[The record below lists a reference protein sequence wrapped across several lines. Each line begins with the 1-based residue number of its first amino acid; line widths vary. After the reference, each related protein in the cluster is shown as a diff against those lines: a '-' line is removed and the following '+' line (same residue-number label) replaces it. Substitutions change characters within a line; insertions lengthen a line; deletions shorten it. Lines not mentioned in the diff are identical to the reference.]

1 LKLRI
6 YNFFWIFGD
15 RILKLSISL
24 LIGIWIVRY
33 FGPEY
38 YGKFNFVTAW
48 LTLMAAMV
56 PFGTE
61 SILVAELVKDSDN
74 KESLLASS
82 FFLYLVTGIF
92 FTISSIAFVLVSKI
106 GDKEIFSLVLI
117 LSIPNFVRCFTV
129 PRFYF
134 ESILLVKH
142 VVIIENSFLVF
153 FTLIK
158 IFFLYASYPYIFFIW
173 SFAMEGVL
181 VSFSIYIYYLSKVS
195 SISLKSFSWFRTK
208 SIIRTS
214 FPLFLSSMA
223 IVLYMKVDQIMIGN
237 MIGDRDLGIYSVAVR
252 LSELWYFVP
261 MAVSSSFYPHL
272 IQLYQENRNKYWFE
286 LQRLH
291 VFLFGISFAV
301 AICVQI
307 FSDIGIEYLYGE
319 DFKESSNV
327 LKIHV
332 WSGVFVFLGVAGSN
346 HFIISNIQKYS
357 FYKSAIGLLT
367 NIILNFLLIPRMGI
381 YGAAIAT
388 LISQFVAS
396 SLFLIYNKETYILF
410 QFQFKSL
417 FFWNWFLYFLPS
429 KKNFS

>member
-1 LKLRI
+1 MA
-6 YNFFWIFGD
+6 
-15 RILKLSISL
+15 ISL
-24 LIGIWIVRY
+24 FVGIWIVRY

-38 YGKFNFVTAW
+38 FGKFNYVTAW

-56 PFGTE
+56 PLGTE
-61 SILVAELVKDSDN
+61 SILVVELVKNSENKDSI
-74 KESLLASS
+74 LASS

-92 FTISSIAFVLVSKI
+92 FTLTSIGLVLYNKQNDI
-106 GDKEIFSLVLI
+106 EIFYLVMI
-117 LSIPNFVRCFTV
+117 LSIPYFVRSLTV
-129 PRFYF
+129 PRYYF
-134 ESILLVKH
+134 ESILLVKR
-142 VVIIENSFLVF
+142 VVIVENFYLILFTFL
-153 FTLIK
+153 K
-158 IFFLYASYPYIFFIW
+158 IFFLYKSFPFLFFIW
-173 SFAMEGVL
+173 SFALEGIL
-181 VSFSIYIYYLSKVS
+181 VSVSIFIYYLSKIS
-195 SISLKSFSWFRTK
+195 SISIRNYSWSRTK
-208 SIIRTS
+208 NIILAS

-237 MIGDRDLGIYSVAVR
+237 MIGDRNLGIYSVAVR

-417 FFWNWFLYFLPS
+417 FFWNWFFYFLPS